1 MSGSSIPYHI
11 RQHKAVDRRLFLD
24 LLARLE
30 RWQSLKDY
38 AYISM
43 GAYPLED
50 HKQVFRH
57 LGLTKL
63 ISFDLDPTIVARQR
77 FNIPVNSCRCI
88 ERASADLVDNLEA
101 VLEECEIEGSSK
113 VIVWLDYTAPKE
125 IGTQLREFEALL
137 NNLGEGDIVRLTLNA
152 NPDSLFPAK
161 RDNGENILTEKV
173 IAKRLERLTE
183 RIGDYLPSWV
193 EAQHMT
199 EQDLPQALSEAVG
212 KAALNAFPASDPK
225 TFTPLSIVRYA
236 DGQQMLT
243 VTGVVHQKAEADA
256 LLAATEFSD
265 WPFYSGSWSE
275 VNLLLV
281 PALTPRER
289 LFFERAV
296 LTDTPASIAA
306 EIGFSQIDETEVGTF
321 LENYRKYCRFYP
333 TLLTA
338 EL

>member
-11 RQHKAVDRRLFLD
+11 RQHKAVDRRLFID
-24 LLARLE
+24 LLTRLE
-30 RWQSLKDY
+30 RWRSLKDY

-50 HKQVFRH
+50 HKQMFRH

-63 ISFDLDPTIVARQR
+63 ISFDLDPAVVARQQ
-77 FNIPVNSCRCI
+77 FNIPVKSCRCI
-88 ERASADLVDNLEA
+88 ERTSAELVDNLEA
-101 VLEECEIEGSSK
+101 VLEDCDVDASSS
-113 VIVWLDYTAPKE
+113 VIVWLDYTAPSE

-152 NPDSLFPAK
+152 NPEAWGRSK
-161 RDNGENILTEKV
+161 RENGENILTEKV
-173 IAKRLERLTE
+173 LAARYRKLDEK
-183 RIGDYLPSWV
+183 IGDYLPSW
-193 EAQHMT
+193 AGAHHMT
-199 EQDLPQALSEAVG
+199 VEDLPGVLSEAVG
-212 KAALNAFPASDPK
+212 KAVLNAFPASDTR

-243 VTGVVHQKAEADA
+243 LTGIVHRQDEAET
-256 LLAATEFSD
+256 LLEATDFAD
-265 WPFYSGSWSE
+265 WPFFSKSWSE

-289 LFFERAV
+289 LFFEKAV
-296 LTDTPASIAA
+296 LTDSPASITN
-306 EIGFSQIDETEVGTF
+306 EIGFSKIDETEVSFF

-338 EL
+338 EV